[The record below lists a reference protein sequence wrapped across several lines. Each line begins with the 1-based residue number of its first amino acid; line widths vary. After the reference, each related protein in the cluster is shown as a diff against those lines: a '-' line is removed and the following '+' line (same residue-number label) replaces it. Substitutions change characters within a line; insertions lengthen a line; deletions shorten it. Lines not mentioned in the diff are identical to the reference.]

1 MNPQVK
7 SVILKEVSEVSGRR
21 DYLFNTVVNI
31 IPFLA
36 LMFITVMAT
45 SGSVQNLIMVF
56 SFIAIPSLSMLLVSF
71 PFVREK
77 FGDEKLVR
85 RFESILTA
93 PVSLKTVWAGKMASI
108 LILSYPTVIIVIILL
123 IVIWNIF
130 GGLNPIYT
138 LSAPVW
144 IMALIITPLLPMIYN
159 GFSSWSILRFTHPKL
174 MQILLYF
181 TVALGVLTYISS
193 GTIVNHIVNVQ
204 IVNWSIVVY
213 STITIIISAILVLLL
228 IKRLDKEKVTI

>member
-1 MNPQVK
+1 
-7 SVILKEVSEVSGRR
+7 
-21 DYLFNTVVNI
+21 
-31 IPFLA
+31 
-36 LMFITVMAT
+36 
-45 SGSVQNLIMVF
+45 MVF
-56 SFIAIPSLSMLLVSF
+56 SFIAIPSLAMLLVSF

-93 PVSLKTVWAGKMASI
+93 PVSLKAVWAGKMASI

-193 GTIVNHIVNVQ
+193 GTIVNHIVSVQ

-228 IKRLDKEKVTI
+228 IQRLDKEKVTI